1 MRVIDLLEF
10 APTTPEEDE
19 KRLSAFPG
27 QQPPAEPEEPPE
39 PAAEPAPAQQAQQPV
54 AQAAPAP
61 APAEEPAPA
70 PQAVAQAVPA
80 PQPAAQSKTI
90 DNSPIIANVVASK
103 LKRLIAD
110 ANALPDWE
118 PAKELIIKLINTLEP
133 DIELTEAVT
142 KIVSPSREAVI
153 LAAIKELEIMGL
165 MKLDQTLDLAQ
176 LAISVAK
183 KKKVGGEF
191 TKLESVWRAKAEEIT
206 NSIFDKL
213 EKLANKV
220 QGYTAIDEGTYKSLT
235 KAEKKVHD
243 NARNF
248 AAVFKQ
254 AFFGMIMRMLS
265 QNKELDRERIVVF
278 LDACYNGEVIDM
290 ESLIGQDAGNVKEH
304 VNSDYQDMLDLFS
317 SYGVFSWSPG
327 KSSGAIGPGEM
338 ALSMMGSPAQK
349 AQHGGDLIVAGTNLE
364 IKAGATSGGRLNSKK
379 ILKGPAAWPIWS
391 EKITKIIRSAPAR
404 KLPAGSE
411 LGTRTRKDGEEE
423 VLTKENYT
431 PNTFNKTN
439 GRFKEACNY
448 NWSYKMLGRLND
460 EVLIYS
466 DYKKTYD
473 LFYSTISK
481 LITNLDEVSEPVMTN
496 AGKGKQSPKL
506 TPDGKIAYPG
516 INAEELIRNA
526 ILEDGTIIV
535 PAMMEAYTKLAYA
548 SYNRADGVE
557 AIMFLNTET
566 LDYSIIQN
574 GDELAGKLVDTPQG
588 KPSIRV
594 SGGFHFNDD
603 QQSATPAY
611 LAVARSPKIEKAR

>member
-1 MRVIDLLEF
+1 MRVLDILKEF

-27 QQPPAEPEEPPE
+27 QQPPVE
-39 PAAEPAPAQQAQQPV
+39 PAPEQPPVEPAPEQQPAEPAPEQQPAEPAQQPV
-54 AQAAPAP
+54 PAP
-61 APAEEPAPA
+61 IQPAQQQPIAQPAPR
-70 PQAVAQAVPA
+70 QQ
-80 PQPAAQSKTI
+80 QPATI
-90 DNSPIIANVVASK
+90 KNVPIIANVVTSK

-118 PAKELIIKLINTLEP
+118 PTKELVIKLINNLEP
-133 DIELTEAVT
+133 DIELTEAAT

-153 LAAIKELEIMGL
+153 LAAIRELEVQGL
-165 MKLDQTLDLAQ
+165 IKLDQTLDVAQ
-176 LAISVAK
+176 LAVAVAK
-183 KKKVGGEF
+183 KKKVSNEF
-191 TKLESVWRAKAEEIT
+191 NKLEGVWQQKAEEIT

-213 EKLANKV
+213 EALANKV

-243 NARNF
+243 NAKNF

-265 QNKELDRERIVVF
+265 QNKELNRARIVEF
-278 LDACYNGEVIDM
+278 LDACYNGQVIDM
-290 ESLIGQDAGNVKEH
+290 ESLISQDVGNIKQH
-304 VNSDYQDMLDLFS
+304 VNTNFEDMLDLFS

-379 ILKGPAAWPIWS
+379 ILKGPAAWPTWT
-391 EKITKIIRSAPAR
+391 EKITKIIRTAPAK
-404 KLPAGSE
+404 KLPSGTE
-411 LGTRTRKDGEEE
+411 LGIRTRKDGEQE
-423 VLTKENYT
+423 VMTKENYS
-431 PNTFNKTN
+431 PNTYNKTN

-466 DYKKTYD
+466 DYNKTYD

-481 LITNLDEVSEPVMTN
+481 LITNLDDVAEPVMIN

-506 TPDGKIAYPG
+506 TPDGKIAFPG
-516 INAEELIRNA
+516 VDAEELIGNA
-526 ILEDGTIIV
+526 IMEDGTIIV

-574 GDELAGKLVDTPQG
+574 GDDLADKMMGKGEASV
-588 KPSIRV
+588 RV

-611 LAVARSPKIEKAR
+611 LAVAKSPKIEKAR

>member
-1 MRVIDLLEF
+1 MRVLDILKEF

-27 QQPPAEPEEPPE
+27 QQPPVE
-39 PAAEPAPAQQAQQPV
+39 PAPEQPPVEPAPEQQPAEPAPEQQPAEPAQQPV
-54 AQAAPAP
+54 PAP
-61 APAEEPAPA
+61 IQPAQQQPIAQPAPR
-70 PQAVAQAVPA
+70 QQ
-80 PQPAAQSKTI
+80 QPATI
-90 DNSPIIANVVASK
+90 KNVPIIANVVTSK

-118 PAKELIIKLINTLEP
+118 PTKELVIKLINNLEP
-133 DIELTEAVT
+133 DIELTEAAT

-153 LAAIKELEIMGL
+153 LAAIRELEVQGL
-165 MKLDQTLDLAQ
+165 IKLDQTLDVAQ
-176 LAISVAK
+176 LAVAVAK
-183 KKKVGGEF
+183 KKKVSNEF
-191 TKLESVWRAKAEEIT
+191 NKLEGVWQQKAEEIT

-213 EKLANKV
+213 EALANKV

-243 NARNF
+243 NAKNF

-265 QNKELDRERIVVF
+265 QNKELNRARIVEF
-278 LDACYNGEVIDM
+278 LDACYNGQVIDM
-290 ESLIGQDAGNVKEH
+290 ESLISQDVGNVKQH
-304 VNSDYQDMLDLFS
+304 VNTNFEDMLDLFS

-379 ILKGPAAWPIWS
+379 ILKGPAAWPTWT
-391 EKITKIIRSAPAR
+391 EKITKIIRTAPAK
-404 KLPAGSE
+404 KLPSGTE
-411 LGTRTRKDGEEE
+411 LGIRTRKDGEQE
-423 VLTKENYT
+423 VMTKENYS
-431 PNTFNKTN
+431 PNTYNKTN

-466 DYKKTYD
+466 DYNKTYD

-481 LITNLDEVSEPVMTN
+481 LITNLDDVAEPVMIN

-506 TPDGKIAYPG
+506 TPDGKIAFPG
-516 INAEELIRNA
+516 VDAEELIGNA
-526 ILEDGTIIV
+526 IMEDGTIIV

-574 GDELAGKLVDTPQG
+574 GDDLADKMMGKGEASV
-588 KPSIRV
+588 RV

-611 LAVARSPKIEKAR
+611 LAVAKSPKIEKAR